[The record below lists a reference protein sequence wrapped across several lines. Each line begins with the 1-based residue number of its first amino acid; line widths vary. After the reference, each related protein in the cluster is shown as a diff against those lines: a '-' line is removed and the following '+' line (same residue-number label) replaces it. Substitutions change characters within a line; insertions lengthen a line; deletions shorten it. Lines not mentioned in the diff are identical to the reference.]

1 MSKSKGNIID
11 PLELID
17 KYGADALRFT
27 LAALAAPGRDVKL
40 AESRVEGYR
49 NFATK
54 LWNATRFCQMN
65 GAQLDPGFQPDA
77 ATQKVNRWII
87 GRLALAKR
95 EFEAAVAGYRFNDAA
110 NSLYQF
116 TWGQFCDWYLEFAK
130 PIFGGSDQA
139 ATAETRATAAWVLG
153 QICHLL
159 HPLMPFITE
168 ELWSQLGGQG
178 ELIRARWP
186 EYAADMGDA
195 EAMAELDGVVRL
207 ISEIRAVRAEM
218 NLAPAAQ
225 PPMLVQGAGET
236 TKKRLET
243 YGDLIRRLARLSQI
257 DPLTGTP
264 PKGAVQI
271 PLEEAVFILP
281 VADLID
287 VAKEKARLAK
297 ELGKVES
304 EIGKTEK
311 KLGNADF
318 VAKAPPE
325 VIEEQRERLA
335 EAQQSQR
342 QLKVAL
348 EKLAGL

>member
-1 MSKSKGNIID
+1 
-11 PLELID
+11 
-17 KYGADALRFT
+17 
-27 LAALAAPGRDVKL
+27 
-40 AESRVEGYR
+40 
-49 NFATK
+49 
-54 LWNATRFCQMN
+54 
-65 GAQLDPGFQPDA
+65 
-77 ATQKVNRWII
+77 
-87 GRLALAKR
+87 
-95 EFEAAVAGYRFNDAA
+95 
-110 NSLYQF
+110 
-116 TWGQFCDWYLEFAK
+116 
-130 PIFGGSDQA
+130 
-139 ATAETRATAAWVLG
+139 
-153 QICHLL
+153 
-159 HPLMPFITE
+159 
-168 ELWSQLGGQG
+168 
-178 ELIRARWP
+178 
-186 EYAADMGDA
+186 MGDA

-218 NLAPAAQ
+218 NLTPAAQ

-257 DPLTGTP
+257 DPMTGTP